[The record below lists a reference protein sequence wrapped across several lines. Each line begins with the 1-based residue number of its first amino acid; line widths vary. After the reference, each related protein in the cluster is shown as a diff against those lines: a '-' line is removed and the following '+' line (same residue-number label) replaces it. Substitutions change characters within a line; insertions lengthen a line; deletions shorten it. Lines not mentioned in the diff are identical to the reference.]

1 MYVAIEGIKGS
12 GKSTMI
18 DSIYS
23 ELRAQYDLDVFSI
36 TAPCIEESSNKLLK
50 GIKEQALTDDVCK
63 EYLFFK
69 RACLNQ
75 KRLKPNARF
84 VLGDRSVLTSYVTR
98 WDRWED
104 PFFTM
109 KRVDEQY
116 KCIMKPDVF
125 IWLRSNPNIA
135 RNQINKRQAKILG
148 SSDETIS
155 ALEKSDEIYRELF
168 SNNFYASDLSGKQ
181 IVMIDHV
188 EDKQLLKENL
198 KSVINFYIN
207 KNN

>member
-50 GIKEQALTDDVCK
+50 GIKEKAMTDDVCK

-75 KRLKPNARF
+75 KILKPNTRF

-116 KCIMKPDVF
+116 KCIMNPDVF

-135 RNQINKRQAKILG
+135 RNQINNRQAKILG

-168 SNNFYASDLSGKQ
+168 SKNFYASDLSGKQ

-188 EDKQLLKENL
+188 EDKQLLKEKL

>member
-75 KRLKPNARF
+75 KEIKP
-84 VLGDRSVLTSYVTR
+84 
-98 WDRWED
+98 
-104 PFFTM
+104 
-109 KRVDEQY
+109 
-116 KCIMKPDVF
+116 
-125 IWLRSNPNIA
+125 
-135 RNQINKRQAKILG
+135 
-148 SSDETIS
+148 
-155 ALEKSDEIYRELF
+155 
-168 SNNFYASDLSGKQ
+168 
-181 IVMIDHV
+181 
-188 EDKQLLKENL
+188 
-198 KSVINFYIN
+198 
-207 KNN
+207 